1 MNPRHLLVS
10 LVRLQVAIHEVQTE
24 LDKAVLELQKQ
35 TMPPGGHNGG
45 KESAN
50 TSPVRSDLEG

>member
-1 MNPRHLLVS
+1 
-10 LVRLQVAIHEVQTE
+10 
-24 LDKAVLELQKQ
+24 VLELQKQ